1 MEPTPAKPWQHG
13 YDLDYL
19 LTLESRY
26 TSYNARTL
34 GPFAQFKKNRI
45 AERLHKGELQ
55 LGKDWSYVMTRAKVR
70 TALTLFPNVVF
81 GERQMGDRT
90 LTHLAANWSDPDW
103 LEEWAQLLRQPAPL
117 WVQVW
122 ADDVESIRQLA
133 IVGRRVGTKVTTFGE
148 VFAWFL
154 ICSES
159 ESRYRVRAVDPEH
172 LYGICPVQ
180 VGVQPH
186 VDALASE
193 VAALSLSYQ
202 NHYSNYNKQ
211 DAWAA
216 LSIRGYSPDVTMIA
230 KPSEMNDK
238 WQEKHAGERFF
249 LQDTTLRAALPALE
263 RVLAQFPE
271 GTEWH
276 RIRLMRLAPG
286 GGELQR
292 HTDQVDVDSGFGVG
306 QLLRVHI
313 PLKTN
318 PDVRFTVWNEQGAP
332 REVHMPYG
340 QPWVLDTRWPHMA
353 VNGGTEERIHL
364 VMDAVTTPALQK
376 MLVMP
381 ESV

>member
-1 MEPTPAKPWQHG
+1 MELMKPWQHG
-13 YDLDYL
+13 YPLDDL
-19 LTLESRY
+19 LTLEARY
-26 TSYNARTL
+26 ASYNARAL
-34 GPFAQFKKNRI
+34 GPFAQFKKHRI

-55 LGKDWSYVMTRAKVR
+55 LGKDWSYVLTNAKVR
-70 TALTLFPNVVF
+70 TPLTLFPNVIF
-81 GERQMGDRT
+81 GTRQMGDRT
-90 LTHLAANWSDPDW
+90 LTHLAANWNDSDWQD
-103 LEEWAQLLRQPAPL
+103 EWTRLLQHPAPL

-122 ADDVESIRQLA
+122 ADDAEALRVLDA
-133 IVGRRVGTKVTTFGE
+133 VGHRAGTKVTTFGE
-148 VFAWFL
+148 VFAWYL
-154 ICSES
+154 VCSGTEAH
-159 ESRYRVRAVDPEH
+159 SRLRTIEPEH
-172 LYGICPVQ
+172 LYGICPMHV
-180 VGVQPH
+180 VVQPH
-186 VDALASE
+186 VDALVAE
-193 VAALSLSYQ
+193 VAALSLSYE

-238 WQEKHAGERFF
+238 WKAQHADEHFF
-249 LQDTTLRAALPALE
+249 LQDTTLRAAVPALE

-332 REVHMPYG
+332 RDVHMPYG

-353 VNGGTEERIHL
+353 VNGGAEERIHL

-376 MLVMP
+376 MLAMP
-381 ESV
+381 DTV